1 MAENKS
7 SDAGK
12 VAIGAGLG
20 AVAVLLATQRA
31 KAQPGTDNEALLNL
45 LAAIEQTNQD
55 ILQKNA
61 DILAAVLQ
69 GLENIGQL
77 LGQLPGGGVGVQKKA
92 EVILFSRTV
101 PAATGVRIFE
111 RPQFSARVTEVVIH
125 WPPGCNGLVDVAVNR
140 GSERVLPRYN
150 YISLNNVT
158 LDYKFGEGQDID
170 NGIDLWVDIAN
181 ADAVW
186 PHTIT
191 VTATLEER

>member
-7 SDAGK
+7 SGAGE
-12 VAIGAGLG
+12 VVLGSGLG

-31 KAQPGTDNEALLNL
+31 KGQPGTDNEALLNL

-125 WPPGCNGLVDVAVNR
+125 WPPGCNGLVDVALQPGLLGCPGRLGRRWSVSVR
-140 GSERVLPRYN
+140 
-150 YISLNNVT
+150 
-158 LDYKFGEGQDID
+158 
-170 NGIDLWVDIAN
+170 A
-181 ADAVW
+181 
-186 PHTIT
+186 
-191 VTATLEER
+191 

>member
-1 MAENKS
+1 MAEDKTG
-7 SDAGK
+7 DAGK
-12 VAIGAGLG
+12 VAVGAGLG

-45 LAAIEQTNQD
+45 LAAIEETSQD

-61 DILAAVLQ
+61 DILAAVLE
-69 GLENIGQL
+69 GLENIGKL
-77 LGQLPGGGVGVQKKA
+77 LEQLPGGGVEKKS

-125 WPPGCNGLVDVAVNR
+125 WPLGCNGLVDVAVNR

-158 LDYKFGEGQDID
+158 LAYKFGEGQDVD
-170 NGIDLWVDIAN
+170 SGVDLWVDIAN

-186 PHTIT
+186 AHTIT
-191 VTATLEER
+191 VTITLEER